1 MMRETIRAFV
11 DEDVTPF
18 IRKNWQLEWD
28 MKPENRPSVELLES
42 AHRIGVRTLGVPENF
57 GGTPVKNRG
66 ELNMTSKH
74 VSPRLFV
81 TALIA
86 GVLAHAA
93 PHIAAQTYPAKNVTI
108 IMPYTAGGSSDVLT
122 RAVAKLLGDTW
133 GRNII
138 VDNRPGASGMIGA
151 EVVAKAPPDGYMLLS
166 TTSSY
171 PGTVAVR
178 AKLPFDPAASFVPV
192 AMIARAPIVL
202 AVHPSVPARNVKE
215 FIALAKKRPLTYSS
229 SGTGGN
235 NHIAMELFAM
245 AAGIKMTHVPYKGIA
260 PGVIA
265 LVSGEVEAIIASSP
279 AVMAQVKAGKAR
291 ALGVSSEKPT
301 PLVPGLPAISQSGVP
316 GFTYENWWGIFA
328 PAGTPGTIVNAL
340 NTGVNKV
347 LVSPQ
352 MKEFLDREGAEAAPM
367 SVAQLAD
374 LLPKEIARYRKA
386 AKAAGLEPQ

>member
-1 MMRETIRAFV
+1 
-11 DEDVTPF
+11 VTF
-18 IRKNWQLEWD
+18 KHAWLQRLGAALL
-28 MKPENRPSVELLES
+28 SV
-42 AHRIGVRTLGVPENF
+42 AT
-57 GGTPVKNRG
+57 TC
-66 ELNMTSKH
+66 
-74 VSPRLFV
+74 
-81 TALIA
+81 
-86 GVLAHAA
+86 AA
-93 PHIAAQTYPAKNVTI
+93 TEVAAQQTYPAKNITI

-122 RAVAKLLGDTW
+122 RAVAKLLGEAW

-151 EVVAKAPPDGYMLLS
+151 EVVAKAPPDGYMLLG

-215 FIALAKKRPLTYSS
+215 FVALAKKRPLTYSS

-245 AAGIKMTHVPYKGIA
+245 AAGIKMTHIPYKGIA

-265 LVSGEVEAIIASSP
+265 LVSGEVESIIASSP

-291 ALGVSSEKPT
+291 ALGVSSDKPT
-301 PLVPGLPAISQSGVP
+301 PLVPGLPAIAQSGVP

-328 PAGTPGTIVNAL
+328 PAGTPASIVNAL
-340 NTGVNKV
+340 NAGVNKV
-347 LVSPQ
+347 LVSAQ

-386 AKAAGLEPQ
+386 AQAAGLQPQ

>member
-1 MMRETIRAFV
+1 
-11 DEDVTPF
+11 
-18 IRKNWQLEWD
+18 
-28 MKPENRPSVELLES
+28 
-42 AHRIGVRTLGVPENF
+42 
-57 GGTPVKNRG
+57 
-66 ELNMTSKH
+66 
-74 VSPRLFV
+74 
-81 TALIA
+81 
-86 GVLAHAA
+86 LA
-93 PHIAAQTYPAKNVTI
+93 
-108 IMPYTAGGSSDVLT
+108 
-122 RAVAKLLGDTW
+122 RAVAKLLGEAW

-151 EVVAKAPPDGYMLLS
+151 EVVAKATPDGYVLLS

-178 AKLPFDPAASFVPV
+178 AKLPFDPAAAFVPV

-215 FIALAKKRPLTYSS
+215 FVALAKKRPLTYSS

-260 PGVIA
+260 PGVVA

-291 ALGVSSEKPT
+291 ALAVSSEKPT
-301 PLVPGLPAISQSGVP
+301 SLVPGLPAIAQSGVP

-328 PAGTPGTIVNAL
+328 PAGTPANIVNAL
-340 NTGVNKV
+340 NAGVNKV

-374 LLPKEIARYRKA
+374 LLPKEIERYRKA

>member
-1 MMRETIRAFV
+1 
-11 DEDVTPF
+11 
-18 IRKNWQLEWD
+18 
-28 MKPENRPSVELLES
+28 
-42 AHRIGVRTLGVPENF
+42 
-57 GGTPVKNRG
+57 
-66 ELNMTSKH
+66 
-74 VSPRLFV
+74 
-81 TALIA
+81 
-86 GVLAHAA
+86 
-93 PHIAAQTYPAKNVTI
+93 
-108 IMPYTAGGSSDVLT
+108 MPYTAGGSSDVLT
-122 RAVAKLLGDTW
+122 RAVAKLLGDAW

-178 AKLPFDPAASFVPV
+178 AKLPFDPVAAFVPV

-202 AVHPSVPARNVKE
+202 AVHPSVPVHNVKE
-215 FIALAKKRPLTYSS
+215 FVALAKKRPLTYSS

-260 PGVIA
+260 PGVVA

-291 ALGVSSEKPT
+291 ALAVSSVKPT
-301 PLVPGLPAISQSGVP
+301 PLVPGLPAIAQSGVP
-316 GFTYENWWGIFA
+316 GFTYENWWGVFA
-328 PAGTPGTIVNAL
+328 PAGTPANIVNTL
-340 NTGVNKV
+340 NSAINKV

-352 MKEFLDREGAEAAPM
+352 MKDFLDREGAEAAPM
-367 SVAQLAD
+367 TVAQLAD
-374 LLPKEIARYRKA
+374 LLPREIARYRKA
-386 AKAAGLEPQ
+386 AQAAGLQPQ